1 MLNFINILTVA
12 YNSWY
17 FESVYTLYYIY
28 IRRREWRR
36 GRIVSVVERSPFGLQ
51 KDYIWEAKGVLLEG
65 KRSPFGGQKGYIWR
79 AKGVLLGNY
88 CFYIRKRREF
98 YGVRRNNRSGYG
110 GGAIASYNDAIASY
124 VIANL
129 LRNTPSRA
137 TTTHAICC
145 AT

>member
-1 MLNFINILTVA
+1 MAEGTDCVCCGK
-12 YNSWY
+12 
-17 FESVYTLYYIY
+17 ESFWT
-28 IRRREWRR
+28 
-36 GRIVSVVERSPFGLQ
+36 
-51 KDYIWEAKGVLLEG
+51 AKGLHLGG
-65 KRSPFGGQKGYIWR
+65 KRSPFGRQKGYIWR

-98 YGVRRNNRSGYG
+98 YGVGRNNRSGYG
-110 GGAIASYNDAIASY
+110 GDAIASYDDAIASY

-129 LRNTPSRA
+129 IRNTPSRA

>member
-1 MLNFINILTVA
+1 MP
-12 YNSWY
+12 
-17 FESVYTLYYIY
+17 
-28 IRRREWRR
+28 
-36 GRIVSVVERSPFGLQ
+36 VVEKESF
-51 KDYIWEAKGVLLEG
+51 WAAKGLHLG
-65 KRSPFGGQKGYIWR
+65 SKRSPFGGQKGYIWR
-79 AKGVLLGNY
+79 AKGVLLKSD

-98 YGVRRNNRSGYG
+98 YVVGRNNRSGYG
-110 GGAIASYNDAIASY
+110 EDAIASYNDAIVSY

>member
-1 MLNFINILTVA
+1 MADGTDCACCEKGVLLDCKRIT
-12 YNSWY
+12 
-17 FESVYTLYYIY
+17 FERQKGYICN
-28 IRRREWRR
+28 
-36 GRIVSVVERSPFGLQ
+36 
-51 KDYIWEAKGVLLEG
+51 AKGVLL
-65 KRSPFGGQKGYIWR
+65 KSD
-79 AKGVLLGNY
+79 

-98 YGVRRNNRSGYG
+98 YGVGRNNRSGYG

-129 LRNTPSRA
+129 MRNTPSRA

>member
-1 MLNFINILTVA
+1 MAEGTNCVCCEK
-12 YNSWY
+12 
-17 FESVYTLYYIY
+17 ESF
-28 IRRREWRR
+28 W
-36 GRIVSVVERSPFGLQ
+36 S
-51 KDYIWEAKGVLLEG
+51 AKGLHLGG
-65 KRSPFGGQKGYIWR
+65 KRSPFGRQKGYIGR

>member
-1 MLNFINILTVA
+1 MAEGTDCVCCGK
-12 YNSWY
+12 
-17 FESVYTLYYIY
+17 ESF
-28 IRRREWRR
+28 W
-36 GRIVSVVERSPFGLQ
+36 S
-51 KDYIWEAKGVLLEG
+51 AKGLHLEG

-79 AKGVLLGNY
+79 AKGVLLENY

-98 YGVRRNNRSGYG
+98 YGVGRNNRSGYG
-110 GGAIASYNDAIASY
+110 GDAIASYDYAIASY

-129 LRNTPSRA
+129 MRNTPSRA